1 MDLSFPIPAISKV
14 ELSTLSGHSTTAQEC
29 AISDQTY
36 RLVRLSQAKFIL
48 DEPEID
54 AG

>member
-1 MDLSFPIPAISKV
+1 MDLSFPILAIGKV
-14 ELSTLSGHSTTAQEC
+14 ELSTLLGHSTDQEC

-36 RLVRLSQAKFIL
+36 RLVLLSQAKFIL